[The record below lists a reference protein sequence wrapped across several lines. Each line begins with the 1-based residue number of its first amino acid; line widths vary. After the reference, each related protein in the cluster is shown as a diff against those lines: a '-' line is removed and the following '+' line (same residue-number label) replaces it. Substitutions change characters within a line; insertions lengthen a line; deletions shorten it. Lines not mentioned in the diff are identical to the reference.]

1 MVHLLTNG
9 KTIMQQEIN
18 TQLIEK
24 YYPNRDQMTFFETA
38 QDDDTLLK
46 TAYKKQNAEI
56 AYRLEE

>member
-1 MVHLLTNG
+1 
-9 KTIMQQEIN
+9 MQQEIN

-56 AYRLEE
+56 GYRLEE